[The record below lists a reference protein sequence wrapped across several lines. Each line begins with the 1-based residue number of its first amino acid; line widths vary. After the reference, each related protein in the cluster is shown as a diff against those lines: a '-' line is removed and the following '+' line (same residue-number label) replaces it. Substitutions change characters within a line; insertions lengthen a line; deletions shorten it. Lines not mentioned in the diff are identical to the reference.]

1 VQDIESLIHK
11 AVDSRYPLAERHE
24 AFGGLVARFQDMAFG
39 CAYAVLGD
47 FCMAEDVAQEAFVNA
62 WQRLHQLRTPA
73 AFPGWLR
80 RIVLTECNRLTR
92 GKRLQFVPLDE
103 GVNTPSAS
111 PDARAIAEQRELRE
125 KVLAALK
132 SLPVN
137 ERVVTTLFYIDGYTQ
152 ADIGDFLQLPVTT
165 INKRLYT
172 ARQRL
177 KESFVETFKD
187 DLRRQRPSRDQSFAT
202 KVKASL
208 RPFKNEDWRSIS
220 QIAPAR
226 ERYDPEGFDLWLRG
240 RKMFD
245 DSRYVRRHY
254 LAEHAETGQLFGYGA
269 IEQSIYLPKYRL
281 FLVLD
286 PSWLRLGVGDLLLD
300 KLTCDLVEA
309 GAVTVSF
316 RDYTAQDEILSFLIE
331 RGFIE
336 TMRLMDLRLSV
347 GEAEIAPFS
356 TVVEKVRERGISIST
371 LAEERAHDPRYVEK
385 LYDLTST
392 LRIDDPLRDPFAPAS
407 FYEREA
413 RLWLERPY
421 VLPDAYFIAK
431 HSDRYVGVS
440 DLNLLDVVPEGVT
453 HGFTGVRREYRHQGI
468 CTALKVRAIE
478 YAKRHGY
485 RTVRAFNSPLHSELL
500 ALNERLGF
508 RSLFSYVTLE
518 KCLKEVAQVSSDIY
532 DQYAGRY
539 RDDSRCRDLIIVI
552 RNEEGRLTAEAI
564 GQKVELFPESEKKFF
579 VKQFYGEITFFKDE
593 SGEVTHLVSR
603 TRGLNQPETVLHAKK
618 IE

>member
-1 VQDIESLIHK
+1 SL
-11 AVDSRYPLAERHE
+11 LAERHE
-24 AFGGLVARFQDMAFG
+24 AFGELVARFQDMAFG

-47 FCMAEDVAQEAFVNA
+47 YYLAEDVAQEAFINA

-103 GVNTPSAS
+103 GVNTPLAS
-111 PDARAIAEQRELRE
+111 PDAGAIAEQREIRE

-132 SLPVN
+132 SLPVS

-152 ADIGDFLQLPVTT
+152 ADIGEFLQLPVTT

-177 KESFVETFKD
+177 KGSVVEIFKG
-187 DLRRQRPSRDQSFAT
+187 DLRRQRPSRDESFAT

-208 RPFKNEDWRSIS
+208 RPFKEEDWNSIS

-226 ERYDPEGFDLWLRG
+226 ERFDPEGFDLWLRG
-240 RKMFD
+240 RQQFNE
-245 DSRYVRRHY
+245 SRYVRRHY
-254 LAEHAETGQLFGYGA
+254 LAEHASTGQLVGYGA

-281 FLVLD
+281 FLVID
-286 PSWLRLGVGDLLLD
+286 PLWLRRGVGDLLLD
-300 KLTCDLVEA
+300 RLTNDLQEVN
-309 GAVTVSF
+309 AVTVSF
-316 RDYTAQDEILSFLIE
+316 REYAAHDEILNFLNE

-347 GEAEIAPFS
+347 EEADLAPFS

-385 LYDLTST
+385 LYELTST
-392 LRIDDPLRDPFAPAS
+392 LRIDDPLRDPFTPAS

-421 VLPDAYFIAK
+421 VLPAAYFIAK
-431 HSDRYVGVS
+431 HNDNYVGVT

-453 HGFTGVRREYRHQGI
+453 HGFTGVRRDYRRQGV

-478 YAKRHGY
+478 YAREQGY
-485 RTVRAFNSPLHSELL
+485 RTVRAFNSPLHQELL
-500 ALNERLGF
+500 ALNEKLGF

-518 KCLKEVAQVSSDIY
+518 KCLREIVTVSSNVY
-532 DQYAGRY
+532 DKYAGRY
-539 RDDSRCRDLIIVI
+539 RDDTRCRDLVIII
-552 RNEEGRLTAEAI
+552 KNEAGRLTAEAI
-564 GQKVELFPESEKKFF
+564 GQKVELFPESETKFF
-579 VKQFYGEITFFKDE
+579 VKQFYGQITFFKDE
-593 SGEVTHLVSR
+593 NGEVTHLISR